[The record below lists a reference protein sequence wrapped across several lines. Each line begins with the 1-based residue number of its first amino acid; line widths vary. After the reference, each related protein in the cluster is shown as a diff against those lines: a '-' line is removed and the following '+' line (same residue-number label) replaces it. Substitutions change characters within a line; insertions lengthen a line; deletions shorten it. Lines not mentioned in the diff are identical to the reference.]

1 MTNFSEKVKELRDER
16 NKKIVNDYIALSS
29 QNKLATQRRILVEV
43 AKVNGVTEQTVR
55 TLLISKNL
63 YQTRRYKNNERN

>member
-63 YQTRRYKNNERN
+63 YKTRRYKNK